1 MPRLTSDYSEELAQA
16 ICSRLAEGAS
26 LRQICASQ
34 DMPDSVTVL
43 RWLDQHSTFR
53 QQYARA
59 REVQAEHW
67 ADEIIE
73 IADNAVN
80 DWEERE
86 RKDGTTSMA
95 VRHDHISR
103 AKLRIDTRKWLMS
116 RLVPKKYG
124 DTREMAGKEEEVS
137 DLEAARAIA
146 FLFTKALKEDEANG
160 SR

>member
-1 MPRLTSDYSEELAQA
+1 MPDMTCDYSDELARA
-16 ICSRLAEGAS
+16 ICSRLAEGES

-34 DMPDSVTVL
+34 GMPDSATVL
-43 RWLDQHSTFR
+43 RWLDQHSAFR
-53 QQYARA
+53 EQYARA

-67 ADEIIE
+67 VDEIIE
-73 IADNAVN
+73 IADDAVN

-86 RKDGTTSMA
+86 KKDGTTSMA

-124 DTREMAGKEEEVS
+124 DTSEMAGKEEEVS
-137 DLEAARAIA
+137 DLEAARRIA
-146 FLFTKALKEDEANG
+146 FVLERGARAAQK
-160 SR
+160 